1 MARQNKQKV
10 AAAPVSESELQRR
23 HERWLAGCGAIK
35 AVLVVVVVA
44 AFCWL
49 SIHSMFYLPIQA
61 AHGEAT
67 TINVVQTWAAN
78 VNASVW
84 VSWGVSSA
92 AVAYG
97 VSERRKRNRERAEK
111 DSRIAKLERRLDPNR
126 TTSGLDPGGEASQGG
141 R

>member
-1 MARQNKQKV
+1 MARQKKKETP
-10 AAAPVSESELQRR
+10 AAPVSESELQRR

-35 AVLVVVVVA
+35 TVIIAVVIA
-44 AFCWL
+44 AFCWG
-49 SIHSMFYLPIQA
+49 SVHSMFFLPIQA

-84 VSWGVSSA
+84 VSWGVTVA
-92 AVAYG
+92 AAGYG

-111 DSRIAKLERRLDPNR
+111 DSRIANLERRLDPNR
-126 TTSGLDPGGEASQGG
+126 TTSGLDPGGEANQGKQ
-141 R
+141 